1 MEGGIRLKRGCP
13 DEKAG
18 RGRKPCLWHRGGGG
32 RKGGLSEGKS
42 REAVEVNVGVPREI
56 VDKEYR
62 VALTPQGAHELVLE
76 GHRVLVEKGA
86 GEGSS
91 ITDEEFSS
99 AGAAIVPS
107 AEDVYA
113 ESELILKVKEPQE
126 SEFPFLREGQIV
138 FTFLH
143 LAAHRRLT
151 EELLKRRV
159 IGLAYET
166 VQKPDGS
173 LPLLAPMSEVAGRM
187 APQVGAHYLEK
198 MNGGRGLL
206 LGGATGVPPA
216 NVVILGAGIV
226 GSHAAILATGMD
238 AHVIVMDK
246 SVVKLRYLEHILHG
260 RVTTL
265 ISNKMNVREMVRQA
279 DLVVGAV
286 LVPGARC
293 PVLVGEDVVKDM
305 RPGSVVVDV
314 SIDQGGCVMTS
325 RPTTHSE
332 PVYVVHDVLH
342 YCVGNIPGAV
352 PHTST
357 FALTNVTLPYVTMIA
372 DLGLAEAVRRDPSL
386 ARGVNTIEG
395 RITNRPVAEA
405 HGMEYEPL
413 EYILPLDYPGNEIFG

>member
-1 MEGGIRLKRGCP
+1 LGKGFPEKYPGAGG
-13 DEKAG
+13 KAM
-18 RGRKPCLWHRGGGG
+18 
-32 RKGGLSEGKS
+32 
-42 REAVEVNVGVPREI
+42 VVGVPREV
-56 VDKEYR
+56 VDQEFR
-62 VALTPQGAHELVLE
+62 VALTPQGAHELVHE

-91 ITDEEFSS
+91 ISDREYRE
-99 AGAAIVPS
+99 AGAEVVEGP
-107 AEDVYA
+107 EEVFG
-113 ESELILKVKEPQE
+113 ESELVLKVKEPQE
-126 SEFPFLREGQIV
+126 SEYPLLRENQV
-138 FTFLH
+138 LFAFLH
-143 LAAHRRLT
+143 LAANRGLT

-159 IGLAYET
+159 IGVAYET
-166 VQKPDGS
+166 VQRDDGT

-238 AHVIVMDK
+238 AHVIVLDK
-246 SVVKLRYLEHILHG
+246 SVVKMRYLEHILHG
-260 RVTTL
+260 RITTL
-265 ISNKMNVREMVRQA
+265 ISNKMNVTLAVKDA
-279 DLVVGAV
+279 DLVIGAV

-293 PVLVGEDVVKDM
+293 PVLVGEEVVKDM

-325 RPTTHSE
+325 RPTTHSD
-332 PVYVVHDVLH
+332 PVYEAHGVLH
-342 YCVGNIPGAV
+342 YCVGNMPGAV

-357 FALTNVTLPYVTMIA
+357 FALTNVTLPYVQMMA
-372 DLGLAEAVRRDPSL
+372 GLGLAEAVRRDRSL

-395 RITNRPVAEA
+395 RITNRPVAESHA
-405 HGMEYEPL
+405 LEYEPL
-413 EYILPLDYPGNEIFG
+413 EYILPMEFPGAEYPGYLTPGGGEEG

>member
-1 MEGGIRLKRGCP
+1 MI
-13 DEKAG
+13 
-18 RGRKPCLWHRGGGG
+18 
-32 RKGGLSEGKS
+32 
-42 REAVEVNVGVPREI
+42 VGVPREI

-62 VALTPQGAHELVLE
+62 VALTPQGAHELVQE

-91 ITDEEFSS
+91 ISDDDYRS
-99 AGAAIVPS
+99 AGAVIVPE
-107 AEDVYA
+107 AEDVYGEA
-113 ESELILKVKEPQE
+113 ELILKVKEPHKSEYRLMRE
-126 SEFPFLREGQIV
+126 SQMIFA
-138 FTFLH
+138 FLH
-143 LAAHRRLT
+143 LAAHRELT
-151 EELLKRRV
+151 EELVRRRV
-159 IGLAYET
+159 IGVAYET
-166 VQKPDGS
+166 VQRPDGS

-260 RVTTL
+260 RITTL

-279 DLVVGAV
+279 DLVIGAV

-293 PVLVGEDVVKDM
+293 PVLVEEEVVRDM

-325 RPTTHSE
+325 RPTTHSR
-332 PVYVVHDVLH
+332 PVFVVHDVLH

-352 PHTST
+352 PRTST
-357 FALTNVTLPYVTMIA
+357 FALTNVTLPYVQMIA
-372 DLGLAEAVRRDPSL
+372 DMGLAEAVRRDSSL

-405 HGMEYEPL
+405 HGLEYESL
-413 EYILPLDYPGNEIFG
+413 EYILPIDFPGEDLFA